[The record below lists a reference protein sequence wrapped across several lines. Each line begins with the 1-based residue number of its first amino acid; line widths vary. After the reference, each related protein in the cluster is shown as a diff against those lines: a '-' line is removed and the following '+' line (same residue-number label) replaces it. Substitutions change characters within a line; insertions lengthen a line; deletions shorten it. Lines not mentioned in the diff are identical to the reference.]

1 MHKTVHE
8 FIRTQVEQSG
18 LETASS
24 GDFVEAVFRPE
35 IFRIF
40 PVIFGRFLPESIES

>member
-1 MHKTVHE
+1 MDNWKSLIFYYNHNDIGDEIKVMHKTVHE

-24 GDFVEAVFRPE
+24 G
-35 IFRIF
+35 
-40 PVIFGRFLPESIES
+40 